1 MPLPAGSLPDP
12 PKSNLDASLSSTYSH
27 PHISPTLV
35 LITLYVVA
43 CLIDMNPMKLSPPW
57 GQVLCFS
64 YWCIYKYFLIGL
76 SLNEYLLNKG
86 KNSDSKV
93 FFSLYTRPSSWRGRR
108 WDYNKICRYCIQ
120 SLCRNLLFSKK
131 TAAFIF
137 LRLLTWAITVLE
149 QSTCAY
155 NRSLEVNACEN
166 SHFNTTSR

>member
-93 FFSLYTRPSSWRGRR
+93 FFLCTPGRHHGEGGAETTIRFAAIVFKVCAEIYCSLKKLQLSFSCDYSHGR
-108 WDYNKICRYCIQ
+108 
-120 SLCRNLLFSKK
+120 LLF
-131 TAAFIF
+131 
-137 LRLLTWAITVLE
+137 
-149 QSTCAY
+149 
-155 NRSLEVNACEN
+155 
-166 SHFNTTSR
+166 